1 MSTTRVEDPP
11 ARASTERSYDIPPG
25 RVSALLPVAFFACG
39 IASLAGA
46 LVALPFLVPLLAEH
60 FYQARVLAVTHLVTL
75 GWVSA
80 VMMGVLYRYVP
91 GLTKQPLPYPRL
103 AIAQWAAF
111 VGGTA
116 GLVAHFWLGRWT
128 GTAWSAGVLAV
139 AAVLLCANLWRMIAH
154 APHRGV
160 AEVGIVGASG
170 FLVTAALVG
179 LSLALNKERGFLPGA
194 TFTNLGAHVHLAAL
208 GWVGVTISALSF
220 RFLPAFL
227 LPTLDLTGAAR
238 RQVLLLAAWVVLLA
252 ATLLASDRLVWLAA
266 LGVAAAFGIYLVLL
280 ARLVASHRLPIDWTA
295 RHAMA
300 SGAWL
305 ATTIA
310 LGLALLGTGVDQT
323 SGGRLGA
330 AYGVAGLLGWMT
342 NLVIGISYKLF
353 PGFVAAARS
362 ERRRAAAPIASLGV
376 PPRAHA
382 PIFALVNAGLAA
394 TVAGLA
400 AGRVTLAVA
409 GSVAVTVGGL
419 AYVALTARTLAFT
432 VTDPGPPRTSLP
444 VLP

>member
-1 MSTTRVEDPP
+1 M
-11 ARASTERSYDIPPG
+11 ANERRGYDIPPG
-25 RVSALLPVAFFACG
+25 RVSALLPVAFFAGG

-46 LVALPFLVPLLAEH
+46 LVALPFLVPLRGEH

-80 VMMGVLYRYVP
+80 VIMGVLYRYVP
-91 GLTKQPLPYPRL
+91 GLTKQPLPYPRV
-103 AIAQWAAF
+103 AIVQWAAF

-116 GLVAHFWLGRWT
+116 GLVTNFWLGRWT

-139 AAVLLCANLWRMIAH
+139 AAVLLCANLWRMIGR
-154 APHRGV
+154 APRRGV
-160 AEVGIVGASG
+160 AEVGIVGASA

-179 LSLALNKERGFLPGA
+179 LSLALNKEHGFLPGA
-194 TFTNLGAHVHLAAL
+194 TFTNLGGHVHLAAL

-252 ATLLASDRLVWLAA
+252 ATLFASHRLVWLAA
-266 LGVAAAFGIYLVLL
+266 LGVAAAFGVYLVLL
-280 ARLVASHRLPIDWTA
+280 VRLVGSHRLPIDWTA

-300 SGAWL
+300 SGVWL
-305 ATTIA
+305 AFAIA
-310 LGLALLGTGVDQT
+310 LGLALLGTGVDQP
-323 SGGRLGA
+323 SGARLGA

-353 PGFVAAARS
+353 PGFVAAARR
-362 ERRRAAAPIASLGV
+362 ERGLPAAPITSLGV
-376 PPRAHA
+376 AQRAHA

-400 AGRVTLAVA
+400 AGWMVSAVV
-409 GSVAVTVGGL
+409 GGGAVTIGGL
-419 AYVALTARTLAFT
+419 AYVALSARTLAFT
-432 VTDPGPPRTSLP
+432 VTNPGPPRTSLP